1 MKKILSITAIVI
13 TIIVIALIALIK
25 IYITPERVKAFLV
38 PEVEKALNRKV
49 EIGEINISLLKGI
62 GLKDFAI
69 KEADQENDFVRCK
82 DFVLKFKLLPLLS
95 RKVIIDEL
103 KLVSP
108 EIRIKRSKDGKFNFE
123 DIGKKKET
131 GEVKEKKSA
140 DEPAGLPVS
149 LLVNKISIQD
159 AKFSFIDMMNDL
171 PDIKSSADI
180 DISIE
185 SVDGSEVVSKGSVD
199 LKLDE
204 VVIKKPAEKKIK
216 NIFAGLI
223 YAVRINLES
232 MDVRIDRADLEI
244 QKIPVS
250 ITGKIKGIKTRP
262 EINIALSLPKTKTA
276 DIQKM
281 IAPFMDLKVPG
292 LSGSVAA
299 DVKLKGR
306 LQKPESMKANGDITL
321 EKVGI
326 KYQDMDALLDGNIKF
341 NEKLMDFKLKS
352 TVNKNSAEL
361 KGSVSNYFENPEI
374 KLDIYSRKLFLDE
387 LIPVGKAGDK
397 PPAGSAGPVVPQKA
411 SKEAE
416 PLDLKLTATGKIR
429 VDSAVYKNL
438 TMNDFYMQYKFK
450 DNKLQISKL
459 SARAGKGRLNLSSF
473 IDLSKPGY
481 TYRLS
486 ANIDSLHADAI
497 VNSFFPKAKD
507 TVFGIVSLNLK
518 MKGAGTLPESIKKN
532 LAADGDFNIKDGRIT
547 GAQITRNLSL
557 FLDVDELKTIKLKQA
572 SGRVKIRNSNA
583 RLDSVFSSD
592 DISMNPS
599 GNIGL
604 DETLDLAFD
613 LKLSPRL
620 ADKAMSSEISKYIK
634 NEEGWGTIP
643 LMVSG
648 TFSNPVY
655 TVDIQKAGK
664 QAVKKEADKF
674 IDKLFDKQDDKIKK
688 QLEPVRE
695 LLKGIFR

>member
-1 MKKILSITAIVI
+1 MKKFLSITAIII

-38 PEVEKALNRKV
+38 PEAEKALNRKV

-62 GLKDFAI
+62 RLKDFAI
-69 KEADQENDFVRCK
+69 REVDQKNDFIRCK
-82 DFVLKFKLLPLLS
+82 DFVLKFRLLPLLS
-95 RKVIIDEL
+95 GKVIIDEL

-108 EIRIKRSKDGKFNFE
+108 DISIKRSKDGKFNFE
-123 DIGKKKET
+123 GIGKKKEP
-131 GEVKEKKSA
+131 EAVKEEKTT

-159 AKFSFIDMMNDL
+159 AKFSLIDMMNDL

-306 LQKPESMKANGDITL
+306 LQKLESMKANGDIT
-321 EKVGI
+321 
-326 KYQDMDALLDGNIKF
+326 DR
-341 NEKLMDFKLKS
+341 KS
-352 TVNKNSAEL
+352 
-361 KGSVSNYFENPEI
+361 
-374 KLDIYSRKLFLDE
+374 
-387 LIPVGKAGDK
+387 
-397 PPAGSAGPVVPQKA
+397 VV
-411 SKEAE
+411 
-416 PLDLKLTATGKIR
+416 
-429 VDSAVYKNL
+429 
-438 TMNDFYMQYKFK
+438 
-450 DNKLQISKL
+450 
-459 SARAGKGRLNLSSF
+459 
-473 IDLSKPGY
+473 
-481 TYRLS
+481 
-486 ANIDSLHADAI
+486 
-497 VNSFFPKAKD
+497 
-507 TVFGIVSLNLK
+507 
-518 MKGAGTLPESIKKN
+518 
-532 LAADGDFNIKDGRIT
+532 
-547 GAQITRNLSL
+547 
-557 FLDVDELKTIKLKQA
+557 
-572 SGRVKIRNSNA
+572 
-583 RLDSVFSSD
+583 
-592 DISMNPS
+592 
-599 GNIGL
+599 
-604 DETLDLAFD
+604 
-613 LKLSPRL
+613 
-620 ADKAMSSEISKYIK
+620 
-634 NEEGWGTIP
+634 
-643 LMVSG
+643 
-648 TFSNPVY
+648 
-655 TVDIQKAGK
+655 
-664 QAVKKEADKF
+664 
-674 IDKLFDKQDDKIKK
+674 
-688 QLEPVRE
+688 
-695 LLKGIFR
+695 